1 MFIITVSSGYL
12 IPLAYYL
19 LRDDCCKYCESIW
32 QRKKENGSVDEYI
45 QEIYD
50 SPPLLKLSFVYGK
63 HDEKKS
69 DSNTYFT
76 KIKYGSWEP
85 YIGTDTLP
93 HKRSTV
99 VVKLRK
105 CNYEDAKGVDESIQT
120 KINLINKF
128 LPNEDNQDMITE
140 GPSLEYNI
148 LGIDEDD
155 KFFSTS
161 FCVDLGSSDEY
172 ACHCEDEDSSITNIN
187 CFLVFLKAFGLNTLV
202 ENTIW
207 MFTDFI
213 FIDMTK
219 KVSINDDLEI
229 PAYTKRRDDLPLNL
243 TQDRLP
249 ACLDLSKYHQISN
262 DSSNNTNDTND
273 TNNTNNVNK
282 ISQESR
288 SSLDTSLLSDQ
299 YEDAAHQYDNDEI
312 PLENISPMIPNSH
325 EDKENDTQKNAYSIV

>member
-1 MFIITVSSGYL
+1 M
-12 IPLAYYL
+12 
-19 LRDDCCKYCESIW
+19 
-32 QRKKENGSVDEYI
+32 SV
-45 QEIYD
+45 
-50 SPPLLKLSFVYGK
+50 
-63 HDEKKS
+63 
-69 DSNTYFT
+69 
-76 KIKYGSWEP
+76 
-85 YIGTDTLP
+85 
-93 HKRSTV
+93 
-99 VVKLRK
+99 
-105 CNYEDAKGVDESIQT
+105 
-120 KINLINKF
+120 
-128 LPNEDNQDMITE
+128 
-140 GPSLEYNI
+140 
-148 LGIDEDD
+148 
-155 KFFSTS
+155 
-161 FCVDLGSSDEY
+161 
-172 ACHCEDEDSSITNIN
+172 
-187 CFLVFLKAFGLNTLV
+187 FGLNTIV
-202 ENTIW
+202 ENVIW
-207 MFTDFI
+207 LFTDFI
-213 FIDMTK
+213 FIDITK